1 MEQEQYLDFE
11 KPIAELESKIDGL
24 RHLGSTEDGVSIA
37 EEISRLQKKLEKQ
50 VNQLYAKLTPWQK
63 TQVARHPNRPHCLD
77 YINGLITDF
86 TLLAGDRLF
95 AEDSA
100 IVGGIGRFQGH
111 SVIIIGQEKG
121 HNIETRL
128 KHSFGMA
135 KPEGY
140 RKAIRLM
147 KMADRFGLPII
158 TFVDTAGAFPGIE
171 GEERGQAEA
180 IASCIDAS
188 FAVRVPVICCII
200 GEGGSGGAI
209 ALATANRLLML
220 SNSIYSVISPE
231 GCASILWR
239 DGSQAQKAAE
249 ALRLTADDLKEFGV
263 IDDIIQEPAG
273 GAHRSK
279 EETIAAVG
287 DMIHKHLSALLK
299 MDRDKIYRDREEKFL
314 KMTRLQS

>member
-1 MEQEQYLDFE
+1 MKQDQYLDFE

-24 RHLGSTEDGVSIA
+24 RHLSGTEDGISIA
-37 EEISRLQKKLEKQ
+37 EEISRLQKKVEKQ

-77 YINGLITDF
+77 YINSLIADF
-86 TLLAGDRLF
+86 KLLAGDRLF
-95 AEDSA
+95 AEDAA

-111 SVIIIGQEKG
+111 SVIVIGQEKG
-121 HNIETRL
+121 HDIETRL

-180 IASCIDAS
+180 IASCIDTS

-220 SNSIYSVISPE
+220 SNSI
-231 GCASILWR
+231 
-239 DGSQAQKAAE
+239 
-249 ALRLTADDLKEFGV
+249 
-263 IDDIIQEPAG
+263 
-273 GAHRSK
+273 
-279 EETIAAVG
+279 
-287 DMIHKHLSALLK
+287 
-299 MDRDKIYRDREEKFL
+299 
-314 KMTRLQS
+314 

>member
-1 MEQEQYLDFE
+1 MEQEQYLEFE
-11 KPIAELESKIDGL
+11 KPIAELESKIEGL
-24 RHLGSTEDGVSIA
+24 RHLGSTGNGVSIA
-37 EEISRLQKKLEKQ
+37 EEISRLQKKVEKQ
-50 VNQLYAKLTPWQK
+50 INLLYAKLTPWQK
-63 TQVARHPNRPHCLD
+63 TLVARHPDRPHCLD

-86 TLLAGDRLF
+86 TMLAGDRLF
-95 AEDSA
+95 AEDAA

-111 SVIIIGQEKG
+111 SVMVIGQENG
-121 HNIETRL
+121 HDIETRL

-147 KMADRFGLPII
+147 EMADRFNLPVI

-180 IASCIDAS
+180 IASCIDTC
-188 FAVRVPVICCII
+188 FAVRVPVVSCVI

-239 DGSQAQKAAE
+239 DGGQAQKAAE
-249 ALRLTADDLKEFGV
+249 ALHLTAADLKSLGI
-263 IDDIIQEPAG
+263 IDEIIVEPLG
-273 GAHRSK
+273 GAHRAK
-279 EETIAAVG
+279 ERTVAAVG
-287 DMIHKHLSALLK
+287 DALFKHLKELMK
-299 MDRDKIYRDREEKFL
+299 TDRDKIRRDRSEKFL
-314 KMTRLQS
+314 KMTRLQA

>member
-1 MEQEQYLDFE
+1 MEQEQYLEFE
-11 KPIAELESKIDGL
+11 KPIAELESKIEGL
-24 RHLGSTEDGVSIA
+24 RHLSQAEEGVSIA
-37 EEISRLQKKLEKQ
+37 DEISRLQKKVEKQ

-63 TQVARHPNRPHCLD
+63 TQVARHPERPHCVD

-86 TLLAGDRLF
+86 TPLAGDRLF
-95 AEDSA
+95 AEDAA
-100 IVGGIGRFQGH
+100 IVGGLGRFQGH
-111 SVIIIGQEKG
+111 SVMVIGQEKG
-121 HNIETRL
+121 HDIETRL
-128 KHSFGMA
+128 EHSFGMA

-147 KMADRFGLPII
+147 KMADRFGLPVI
-158 TFVDTAGAFPGIE
+158 TFVDTAGAFPGLE

-188 FAVRVPVICCII
+188 FSLRVPVVCCVI

-239 DGSQAQKAAE
+239 DGTQAQKAAE
-249 ALRLTADDLKEFGV
+249 ALHLTADDLKELGV
-263 IDDIIQEPAG
+263 IDEIVEEPAG
-273 GAHRSK
+273 GAHRAK
-279 EETIAAVG
+279 KETIAAVG
-287 DMIHKHLSALLK
+287 KAIERHLNELMK
-299 MDRDKIYRDREEKFL
+299 MDRDKIRRDREEKFL
-314 KMTRLQS
+314 QMTRLQA

>member
-11 KPIAELESKIDGL
+11 KPVAELESKIEGL
-24 RHLGSTEDGVSIA
+24 RHLGSAEDGVSIA
-37 EEISRLQKKLEKQ
+37 EEISRLQKKVEKQ
-50 VNQLYAKLTPWQK
+50 IKQLYAKLTPWQK
-63 TQVARHPNRPHCLD
+63 TQVARHPDRPHCLD

-95 AEDSA
+95 AEDAA
-100 IVGGIGRFQGH
+100 IVGGIGRFRGH
-111 SVIIIGQEKG
+111 SVMVIGQEKG
-121 HNIETRL
+121 HDIETRL

-147 KMADRFGLPII
+147 KLADRFGLPII

-188 FAVRVPVICCII
+188 FSVRVPVVSCVI

-239 DGSQAQKAAE
+239 DGAQAQKAAE
-249 ALRLTADDLKEFGV
+249 ALHLTADNLKEYGV
-263 IDDIIQEPAG
+263 IDEIIEEPTG
-273 GAHRSK
+273 GAHRAK
-279 EETIAAVG
+279 EKTIESVG
-287 DMIHKHLSALLK
+287 NALAKHLTELTK
-299 MDRDKIYRDREEKFL
+299 MDRDRIRRDREEKFT
-314 KMTRLQS
+314 KMTRLED

>member
-1 MEQEQYLDFE
+1 MEQEQYLEFE
-11 KPIAELESKIDGL
+11 KPIAELESKIEGL
-24 RHLGSTEDGVSIA
+24 RHLSQAEEGVSIA
-37 EEISRLQKKLEKQ
+37 DEISRLQKKVEKQ

-63 TQVARHPNRPHCLD
+63 TQVARHPERPHCVD
-77 YINGLITDF
+77 YIDGLITDF
-86 TLLAGDRLF
+86 TPLAGDRLF
-95 AEDSA
+95 AEDAA
-100 IVGGIGRFQGH
+100 IVGGLGRFQGH
-111 SVIIIGQEKG
+111 SVMVIGQEKG
-121 HNIETRL
+121 HDIETRL

-147 KMADRFGLPII
+147 KMADRFGLPVI
-158 TFVDTAGAFPGIE
+158 TFVDTAGAFPGLE

-188 FAVRVPVICCII
+188 FSLRVPVVCCVI

-239 DGSQAQKAAE
+239 DGAQAQKAAE
-249 ALRLTADDLKEFGV
+249 ALHLTANDLKELGV
-263 IDDIIQEPAG
+263 IDEIVEEPAG
-273 GAHRSK
+273 GAHRAK
-279 EETIAAVG
+279 KETIAAVG
-287 DMIHKHLSALLK
+287 QAIERHLNELMK
-299 MDRDKIYRDREEKFL
+299 MDRDKIRRDREEKFL
-314 KMTRLQS
+314 QMTRLQA

>member
-1 MEQEQYLDFE
+1 MEQEQYLEFE
-11 KPIAELESKIDGL
+11 KPIAEMESKIEGL
-24 RHLGSTEDGVSIA
+24 RHLSATEDGVSIA
-37 EEISRLQKKLEKQ
+37 EEISRLQKKVEKQ
-50 VNQLYAKLTPWQK
+50 INQLYAKLTPWQK
-63 TQVARHPNRPHCLD
+63 TQVARHPDRPHCLD

-95 AEDSA
+95 AEDAA

-111 SVIIIGQEKG
+111 SVMVIGQEKG
-121 HNIETRL
+121 CDIETRL

-147 KMADRFGLPII
+147 KMADRFGLPVI

-180 IASCIDAS
+180 IASCIDEC
-188 FAVRVPVICCII
+188 FAVRVPVISCVI

-239 DGSQAQKAAE
+239 DGAQAQKAAE
-249 ALRLTADDLKEFGV
+249 ALHLTAEDLKEYGI
-263 IDDIIQEPAG
+263 IDEIIQEPAG
-273 GAHRSK
+273 GAHRAKK
-279 EETIAAVG
+279 ETVEAVG
-287 DMIHKHLSALLK
+287 NAIFRHLTEMMK
-299 MDRDKIYRDREEKFL
+299 MDRDKIRRDREEKFM
-314 KMTRLQS
+314 KMTREKA

>member
-95 AEDSA
+95 AEDAA

-128 KHSFGMA
+128 KHCFGMA

-188 FAVRVPVICCII
+188 FAVRVPVISCII

-314 KMTRLQS
+314 KMTRFQA

>member
-1 MEQEQYLDFE
+1 MEQEQYLEFE
-11 KPIAELESKIDGL
+11 KPVAELESKIEGL
-24 RHLGSTEDGVSIA
+24 RHLGGADDGVSIA
-37 EEISRLQKKLEKQ
+37 DEISRLQKKVEKQ
-50 VNQLYAKLTPWQK
+50 INQLYAKLTPWQK
-63 TQVARHPNRPHCLD
+63 TQVARHPERPHCVD

-86 TLLAGDRLF
+86 NLLAGDRLF
-95 AEDSA
+95 AEDAA
-100 IVGGIGRFQGH
+100 IVGGLGRFQGH
-111 SVIIIGQEKG
+111 SVMVIGQEKG
-121 HNIETRL
+121 HDIETRL

-158 TFVDTAGAFPGIE
+158 TFVDTAGAFPGLE

-180 IASCIDAS
+180 IASCISES
-188 FAVRVPVICCII
+188 FGVRVPVVCCVI

-239 DGSQAQKAAE
+239 DGAQAQKAAE
-249 ALRLTADDLKEFGV
+249 ALHLTAQDLKELGV
-263 IDDIIQEPAG
+263 IDEIVEEPAG
-273 GAHRSK
+273 GAHRAK
-279 EETIAAVG
+279 EATIQAVG
-287 DMIHKHLSALLK
+287 EAIARHLNDLMK
-299 MDRDKIYRDREEKFL
+299 MDRDRIRRDREDKFM
-314 KMTRLQS
+314 KMTRMQA

>member
-11 KPIAELESKIDGL
+11 KPIAELESKIEGL
-24 RHLGSTEDGVSIA
+24 RHVSGAENGISIA
-37 EEISRLQKKLEKQ
+37 EEITRLQKKVEKQ
-50 VNQLYAKLTPWQK
+50 INLLYAKLTPWQK
-63 TQVARHPNRPHCLD
+63 TQVARHPDRPHCLD
-77 YINGLITDF
+77 YVNQLITDF

-95 AEDSA
+95 AEDAA
-100 IVGGIGRFQGH
+100 IVGGIGRFRGH
-111 SVIIIGQEKG
+111 SVMVIGQEKG
-121 HNIETRL
+121 HDIETRL

-188 FAVRVPVICCII
+188 FAVRVPIISCVI

-239 DGSQAQKAAE
+239 DGAQAQKAAE
-249 ALRLTADDLKEFGV
+249 ALHLTADDLKSYGV
-263 IDDIIQEPAG
+263 IDEIVEEPTG
-273 GAHRSK
+273 GAHRAK
-279 EETIAAVG
+279 EKTIGAVG
-287 DMIHKHLSALLK
+287 DALFKHLSELLK
-299 MDRDKIYRDREEKFL
+299 TDRDKIRRDREEKFL
-314 KMTRLQS
+314 KMTRQDN

>member
-1 MEQEQYLDFE
+1 MEQEQYLEFE
-11 KPIAELESKIDGL
+11 KPVAELESKIEGL
-24 RHLGSTEDGVSIA
+24 RHLSGAEDGVSIA
-37 EEISRLQKKLEKQ
+37 DEISRLQKKVEKQ
-50 VNQLYAKLTPWQK
+50 INQLYAKLTPWQK
-63 TQVARHPNRPHCLD
+63 TQVARHPERPHCID

-86 TLLAGDRLF
+86 TLLAGDRMF
-95 AEDSA
+95 AEDAA
-100 IVGGIGRFQGH
+100 IVGGLGRFNGH
-111 SVIIIGQEKG
+111 SVMIIGQEKG
-121 HNIETRL
+121 HDIETRL

-158 TFVDTAGAFPGIE
+158 TFVDTAGAFPGLE

-180 IASCIDAS
+180 IASCISES
-188 FAVRVPVICCII
+188 FGVRVPVVCCVI

-239 DGSQAQKAAE
+239 DGTQAQKAAE
-249 ALRLTADDLKEFGV
+249 ALHLTAQDLKELGV
-263 IDDIIQEPAG
+263 IDEIVEEPAG
-273 GAHRSK
+273 GAHRAK
-279 EETIAAVG
+279 EATVRAVG
-287 DMIHKHLSALLK
+287 EAIARHLNDLMK
-299 MDRDKIYRDREEKFL
+299 MDRDRIRRDREDKFM
-314 KMTRLQS
+314 KMTRMQA

>member
-11 KPIAELESKIDGL
+11 KPIAELESKIEGL
-24 RHLGSTEDGVSIA
+24 RHLGSTEDGISIA
-37 EEISRLQKKLEKQ
+37 EEISRLQKKVEKL

-63 TQVARHPNRPHCLD
+63 TQVARHPDRPHCLD

-95 AEDSA
+95 AEDAA

-111 SVIIIGQEKG
+111 TVIVIGQEKG
-121 HNIETRL
+121 HDIETRL

-147 KMADRFGLPII
+147 KMADRFNLPVI

-180 IASCIDAS
+180 IASCIS
-188 FAVRVPVICCII
+188 ECFAVHVPVISCVI

-209 ALATANRLLML
+209 ALATANRILML
-220 SNSIYSVISPE
+220 SNAIYSVISPE

-249 ALRLTADDLKEFGV
+249 ALHLTANDLKEMGV
-263 IDDIIQEPAG
+263 IDEIIPEPTG
-273 GAHRSK
+273 GAHRAKTEMISR
-279 EETIAAVG
+279 VG
-287 DMIHKHLSALLK
+287 DAIYKHLSELIK
-299 MDRDKIYRDREEKFL
+299 MDRDRIQRDREEKFL
-314 KMTRLQS
+314 KMTRPQD